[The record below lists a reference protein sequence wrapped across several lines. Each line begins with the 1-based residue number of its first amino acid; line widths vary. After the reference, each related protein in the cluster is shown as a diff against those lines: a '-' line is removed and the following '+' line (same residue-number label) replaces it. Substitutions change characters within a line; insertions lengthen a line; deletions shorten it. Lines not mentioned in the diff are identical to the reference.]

1 MNEACK
7 NCGEPR
13 EEHGRTGWCLHPMKW
28 HETEDGTTDKESPEG
43 LAHDVFTPS
52 GRVSVPVEFIEAVRE
67 FFTDPASVSEYE
79 KRIKKIKAML
89 EQMEGGGK

>member
-1 MNEACK
+1 MNEICK

-43 LAHDVFTPS
+43 LAHDVFIPS
-52 GRVSVPVEFIEAVRE
+52 TRVSVPVGFIEAVRE
-67 FFTDPASVSEYE
+67 FVEAKPLSPDWISYYYA
-79 KRIKKIKAML
+79 IKVEID
-89 EQMEGGGK
+89 QMEGGGK